1 MITEIGSEF
10 EYPTHDQL
18 DAGGQLTQW
27 IGAGKQA
34 VGGGR
39 QALGLVAARLAAEGR
54 RGVLVPDHHCE
65 SMTDPF
71 TRHGLGV
78 VTVPTT
84 PDCLLDP
91 DALDSTLT
99 AHPGYAVLHSETF
112 GTPADPDLTSV
123 LDRARTGDHPVVVD
137 RTHSLLGAPSW
148 HGDYEV
154 ASLRK
159 LLPTPDGAWVS
170 GLERTLTDDPV
181 AAEFVRL
188 RTLAART
195 KRDHLDQLCANEAH
209 LELFGQAEELL
220 DQVADTAAMSTNAAA
235 LLDRLN
241 PERIR
246 VARLRNATHVAAG
259 LADLGVRVANPHGWP
274 NSPCYLVIR
283 VPDAAAL
290 RRALVNESIYCPIHW
305 PRPAQLGTS
314 QHWRDD
320 LLSLV
325 IDQRYTLDDMDRL
338 LAALGPKVAR
348 H

>member
-39 QALGLVAARLAAEGR
+39 QALGLVAARLASEGR

-65 SMTDPF
+65 SMTHPF

-99 AHPGYAVLHSETF
+99 AHPGYPVLHSETF

-188 RTLAART
+188 RAPWPRAPNVTT
-195 KRDHLDQLCANEAH
+195 
-209 LELFGQAEELL
+209 
-220 DQVADTAAMSTNAAA
+220 STNCAPT
-235 LLDRLN
+235 RH
-241 PERIR
+241 IWSC
-246 VARLRNATHVAAG
+246 
-259 LADLGVRVANPHGWP
+259 LGRQKNC
-274 NSPCYLVIR
+274 STR
-283 VPDAAAL
+283 
-290 RRALVNESIYCPIHW
+290 
-305 PRPAQLGTS
+305 
-314 QHWRDD
+314 
-320 LLSLV
+320 
-325 IDQRYTLDDMDRL
+325 
-338 LAALGPKVAR
+338 
-348 H
+348 